1 MEAKPLITSNKH
13 MSVIMTHLAKRQ
25 RDQKLWECL
34 VRDLERQHKGSSRE
48 LSQERKK
55 STGGLNKSQ
64 TRGLYH
70 TYMGRNE
77 SNRDQ
82 SKKRLP
88 SDSKLR
94 KLPVDVR

>member
-1 MEAKPLITSNKH
+1 
-13 MSVIMTHLAKRQ
+13 MTHLAKRQ

-48 LSQERKK
+48 FSQERKK
-55 STGGLNKSQ
+55 STGGPTKSRQ
-64 TRGLYH
+64 ETRGLYH

-88 SDSKLR
+88 SDSKLG